1 MFTNKEGELGME
13 KMKTKYLLVAFA
25 LAVLV
30 LLAFSSKVFFVNVN
44 ATCVSGKMIADNLE
58 NANMPSNNTSFEPHI
73 FMIAFLVMVGG
84 ALGIVLLN
92 NRSQNKDS
100 TENKTKYDDKEE

>member
-1 MFTNKEGELGME
+1 ME
-13 KMKTKYLLVAFA
+13 KMKTKYLLVAFS

-30 LLAFSSKVFFVNVN
+30 LLAFSSKVFFSDVN
-44 ATCVSGKMIADNLE
+44 ATSVSGKMIVDNIE
-58 NANMPSNNTSFEPHI
+58 NANIPINETAFKPHI

-100 TENKTKYDDKEE
+100 TENKTKHDNKKD